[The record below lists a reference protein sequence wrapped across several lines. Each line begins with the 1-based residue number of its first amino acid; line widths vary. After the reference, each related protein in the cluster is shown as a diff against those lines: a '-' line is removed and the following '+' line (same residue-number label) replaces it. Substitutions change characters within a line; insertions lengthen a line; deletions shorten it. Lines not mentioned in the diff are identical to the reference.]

1 VNRMWTGLG
10 FVFLSFLLILGMCG
24 SGFTE
29 SDKDI
34 VRVRGSESMAH
45 LMTVYASEFSSP
57 DRGCN
62 IVVSGGAN
70 ESGMETLFSG
80 EAEVAMISD
89 RLSKKEIEAAKSKG
103 LDLQEAAIGWGGIVV
118 IVNPANPVV
127 SLTVDQARKLFVG
140 ELTSWR
146 QVGGQ
151 EKPVQVI
158 AINEAVRSGS
168 HKYLAEGFLQGNFAP
183 GAKLVSYFRSIPAAV
198 AENENAIGL
207 IRMRNL
213 ERLIEQGMDKKIKVV
228 ALKKD
233 DLSPAIA
240 PTRESID
247 EGTYPVTRPYLLC
260 VPANRANTCTMEF
273 FKFCAA
279 RNPRPRDIGSKN

>member
-1 VNRMWTGLG
+1 MKRRLTGFS
-10 FVFLSFLLILGMCG
+10 FVTLSFLFVLGTYG
-24 SGFTE
+24 NGFTE
-29 SDKDI
+29 PGKDI

-45 LMTVYASEFSSP
+45 MMTMYASEFSSA

-70 ESGMETLFSG
+70 ESGIETLFSG

-89 RLSKKEIEAAKSKG
+89 GLSKKEIEAAKSQG
-103 LDLQEAAIGWGGIVV
+103 LDLQEAAIGWGAIVI
-118 IVNPANPVV
+118 IVSPANPIV
-127 SLTVDQARKLFVG
+127 SLTLDQARKLFVG
-140 ELTSWR
+140 EFTSWK

-158 AINEAVRSGS
+158 AINESIRSGS
-168 HKYLAEGFLQGNFAP
+168 HKYLAEDFLKGNFAP

-198 AENENAIGL
+198 AENENSIGL

-228 ALKKD
+228 AIKKD
-233 DLSPAIA
+233 DRSPAIA

-247 EGTYPVTRPYLLC
+247 EGTYPITRPYLLC
-260 VPANRANTCTMEF
+260 VPANRANVCTMEF

-279 RNPRPRDIGSKN
+279 RNPRPRDLGSKN

>member
-1 VNRMWTGLG
+1 MIRTWTGLG
-10 FVFLSFLLILGMCG
+10 FVSLSFLLALSMCEN
-24 SGFTE
+24 GFTE
-29 SDKDI
+29 SGRGV

-45 LMTVYASEFSSP
+45 IMTMYAGEFSSP
-57 DRGCN
+57 DRSCT

-80 EAEVAMISD
+80 EAEVAMISN

-140 ELTSWR
+140 ELTSWT

-158 AINEAVRSGS
+158 AINESVRSGS
-168 HKYLAEGFLQGNFAP
+168 HKYLAEDFLHGNFAP
-183 GAKLVSYFRSIPAAV
+183 GAKLVSFFRSIPAAV
-198 AENENAIGL
+198 GEDENAIGL

-233 DLSPAIA
+233 DRSPAIA

-247 EGTYPVTRPYLLC
+247 EGTYPITRPYLLC

-279 RNPRPRDIGSKN
+279 RNPRPRDLESKN